1 MRMHMRAPTPCRHP
15 GCGALLATPGYCDA
29 HQIDRRQW
37 DSNAAKR
44 QRQEKRALP
53 TSSAAWRALR
63 AQVLREEPLCRE
75 CLRRGVL
82 CAASVVDHRDGDS
95 HNNARSNLQPLCSR
109 CHSRLTARHDGGFGN
124 TKQSRHDEPDH

>member
-1 MRMHMRAPTPCRHP
+1 MRMPLRAPTPCRHP
-15 GCGALLATPGYCDA
+15 GCGAVLTKPGYCDA
-29 HQIDRRQW
+29 HRSDRRQW
-37 DSNAAKR
+37 DSNAGKR

-53 TSSAAWRALR
+53 TNSAAWRALR
-63 AQVLREEPLCRE
+63 AQVLRNEPLCRE

-95 HNNARSNLQPLCSR
+95 HNNARANLQPLCSR

-124 TKQSRHDEPDH
+124 TKQRRQNDPER